1 MTARD
6 DLDRLLL
13 DLATR
18 GQRPPCGEPWADGLW
33 TSEHLEDRQR
43 AATLCR
49 PCPLLEPCAAAADEA
64 DERHHVWGGQ
74 DRTRHHGPKTLRA
87 NTGTDTPKKE
97 SNR

>member
-1 MTARD
+1 MTAHD

-49 PCPLLEPCAAAADEA
+49 PCPLLDPCAAAADEA

-74 DRTRHHGPKTLRA
+74 DRTRHHGPKKNPT
-87 NTGTDTPKKE
+87 KKE
-97 SNR
+97 KKA